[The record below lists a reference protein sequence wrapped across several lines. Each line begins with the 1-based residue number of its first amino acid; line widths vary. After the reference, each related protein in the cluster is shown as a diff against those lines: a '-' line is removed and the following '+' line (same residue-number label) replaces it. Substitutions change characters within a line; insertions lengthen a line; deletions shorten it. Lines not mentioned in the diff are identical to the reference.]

1 MPKLNLYN
9 LYDNGKLILEEVKSR
24 EIRKFLNTDIRV
36 SEYAAEEKMFD
47 GRYTFEV
54 LEPRKKVDVVEQI
67 AFEIRWEETV
77 KLFKNVLWV
86 KNGGKRLRVGGR

>member
-24 EIRKFLNTDIRV
+24 EIRQFLNTDIRV
-36 SEYAAEEKMFD
+36 SEYAAEGKIFD
-47 GRYTFEV
+47 NRYTFEV

-77 KLFKNVLWV
+77 KLFKNVVWV
-86 KNGGKRLRVGGR
+86 QSGGKRLRVGGR